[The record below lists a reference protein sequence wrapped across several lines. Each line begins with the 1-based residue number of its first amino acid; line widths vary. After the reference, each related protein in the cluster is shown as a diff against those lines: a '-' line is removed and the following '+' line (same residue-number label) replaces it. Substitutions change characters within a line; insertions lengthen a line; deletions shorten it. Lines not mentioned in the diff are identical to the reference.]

1 MILTENQYRKLL
13 EALNLKSP
21 FANLSVGKIIVVTA
35 KSAKTGEPFDFK
47 FKVVE
52 DLGDSW
58 KLESLTQD
66 STFTGF
72 EWIIKKNEDVSDSDI
87 KSKNISKKSKKET
100 NYTLKRVTAMD
111 LDDASA
117 DDDEDEAPVDGED
130 VEHPEEG
137 EKCVIDNKDKGNV
150 VKYAKCYKDRIIEDE
165 INELRNIIQEDKGFF
180 FETNE
185 SNRLTFNVLSK
196 TDKVAVMQLMI
207 VDDSRYSKLKHSR
220 FNLFFK
226 NGVIEPS
233 DKTEFYRNFN
243 LVQIIG
249 KADGTDEYKPIKV
262 SDVSD
267 YNVTEW
273 VDKIG
278 DEEDAEGNVLKSVNG
293 IVDDLK
299 KLIDENDYFKLTLGD
314 SSTMTFNVVDKK
326 EAKVLGK
333 GSTLKSAT
341 IKLVDTDN
349 EKFSKRVG
357 VQLVIDFSKPDDLV
371 KLNGDV
377 FDLILKGKQV
387 KKPFFIKNIKKYEP
401 TSFTEIDDEEDEDE
415 LTSDELFD
423 LINSNPN
430 LKKFFVDRPKLLGFI
445 EGADYKGLSR
455 VYQILN
461 NKGFVSDDEKSGKIT
476 TEFSN
481 NRFVEFK
488 YLKDI
493 TLDTKPGSAE
503 PKLELKKGVDERAKI
518 QKVKE
523 KTYFSYT
530 HKINDTEKINVKM
543 LLTDEAGNGVFNVK
557 VYTDNHLEKK
567 TKIKVIKYNII

>member
-35 KSAKTGEPFDFK
+35 KSAKTGEPFNFK

-130 VEHPEEG
+130 VEHPEESEI
-137 EKCVIDNKDKGNV
+137 EKLKALMK
-150 VKYAKCYKDRIIEDE
+150 EE
-165 INELRNIIQEDKGFF
+165 EGFF
-180 FETNE
+180 FETDNVDKIF
-185 SNRLTFNVLSK
+185 FNVIEK
-196 TDKVAVMQLMI
+196 TDAYAVIQLMKTEDSDYK
-207 VDDSRYSKLKHSR
+207 DDINKRFKLM
-220 FNLFFK
+220 FN
-226 NGVIEPS
+226 
-233 DKTEFYRNFN
+233 DKTIEESDEGDKFIN
-243 LVQIIG
+243 LTNVE
-249 KADGTDEYKPIKV
+249 DNSEDRLVNVT
-262 SDVSD
+262 D

-273 VDKIG
+273 IDK
-278 DEEDAEGNVLKSVNG
+278 S
-293 IVDDLK
+293 
-299 KLIDENDYFKLTLGD
+299 
-314 SSTMTFNVVDKK
+314 
-326 EAKVLGK
+326 
-333 GSTLKSAT
+333 
-341 IKLVDTDN
+341 
-349 EKFSKRVG
+349 
-357 VQLVIDFSKPDDLV
+357 
-371 KLNGDV
+371 
-377 FDLILKGKQV
+377 
-387 KKPFFIKNIKKYEP
+387 
-401 TSFTEIDDEEDEDE
+401 EIDDDDDDDETE
-415 LTSDELFD
+415 LTSDEIFN
-423 LINSNPN
+423 LINSDPN

-476 TEFSN
+476 TGFSN

-488 YLKDI
+488 YLEDI
-493 TLDTKPGSAE
+493 TLNAKPGSAK
-503 PKLELKKGVDERAKI
+503 PKLELRKGIDIRAKI
-518 QKVKE
+518 QKVKD

-530 HKINDTEKINVKM
+530 HKINDTEKINIKI
-543 LLTDEAGNGVFNVK
+543 LLTNETGNEVFNVE

>member
-1 MILTENQYRKLL
+1 MTLTENQYRKLL

-58 KLESLTQD
+58 KLESLSQD

-72 EWIIKKNEDVSDSDI
+72 EWVIKKNEDVSDSDI

-130 VEHPEEG
+130 VEHPEES
-137 EKCVIDNKDKGNV
+137 EILKLKELIKEDN
-150 VKYAKCYKDRIIEDE
+150 
-165 INELRNIIQEDKGFF
+165 GFF
-180 FETNE
+180 FEIDGADKVI
-185 SNRLTFNVLSK
+185 FNVIEK
-196 TDKVAVMQLMI
+196 TDKYAIIQAMKS
-207 VDDSRYSKLKHSR
+207 DDPEYKDIISSR
-220 FNLFFK
+220 FKLMFNDNTIEQSEKDENYRDINLI
-226 NGVIEPS
+226 GDEGSS
-233 DKTEFYRNFN
+233 DDR
-243 LVQIIG
+243 LVN
-249 KADGTDEYKPIKV
+249 V
-262 SDVSD
+262 SS

-273 VDKIG
+273 LDKAG
-278 DEEDAEGNVLKSVNG
+278 DEEEGDDSNVLKSVNG

-357 VQLVIDFSKPDDLV
+357 VQLVIDFSKPDDLI
-371 KLNGDV
+371 KLNGNI
-377 FDLILKGKQV
+377 FDLALKGKQV

-401 TSFTEIDDEEDEDE
+401 TSFTEIDEEDEDE

-455 VYQILN
+455 IYQILN

-481 NRFVEFK
+481 NKFVEFK
-488 YLKDI
+488 YLEDI
-493 TLDTKPGSAE
+493 TLDTKPSSAE
-503 PKLELKKGVDERAKI
+503 PKLELKRGVDERAKI
-518 QKVKE
+518 QKVKD

-530 HKINDTEKINVKM
+530 HKINDTKKINVKM
-543 LLTDEAGNGVFNVK
+543 LLTDEVGNRVFNVK

>member
-137 EKCVIDNKDKGNV
+137 E
-150 VKYAKCYKDRIIEDE
+150 IEKLKALMKE
-165 INELRNIIQEDKGFF
+165 EEGFF
-180 FETNE
+180 FETDNVDKIF
-185 SNRLTFNVLSK
+185 FNVIEK
-196 TDKVAVMQLMI
+196 TDAYAVIQLMKTEDSDYKDDI
-207 VDDSRYSKLKHSR
+207 NKRFKLMFNDKTIEESDEGDKFINLTNVDD
-220 FNLFFK
+220 N
-226 NGVIEPS
+226 S
-233 DKTEFYRNFN
+233 DDR
-243 LVQIIG
+243 LVNV
-249 KADGTDEYKPIKV
+249 T
-262 SDVSD
+262 D

-273 VDKIG
+273 IDKVG
-278 DEEDAEGNVLKSVNG
+278 DN
-293 IVDDLK
+293 
-299 KLIDENDYFKLTLGD
+299 
-314 SSTMTFNVVDKK
+314 
-326 EAKVLGK
+326 
-333 GSTLKSAT
+333 
-341 IKLVDTDN
+341 
-349 EKFSKRVG
+349 
-357 VQLVIDFSKPDDLV
+357 
-371 KLNGDV
+371 
-377 FDLILKGKQV
+377 
-387 KKPFFIKNIKKYEP
+387 
-401 TSFTEIDDEEDEDE
+401 EEDEDE

-445 EGADYKGLSR
+445 ESADYKGLSR
-455 VYQILN
+455 VYQILS
-461 NKGFVSDDEKSGKIT
+461 NKGFVSGDEKSGKIT

-488 YLKDI
+488 YLEDI
-493 TLDTKPGSAE
+493 TLNTKPSSAK
-503 PKLELKKGVDERAKI
+503 PKLELRKGIDIRAKI

-523 KTYFSYT
+523 KTYFSYVY
-530 HKINDTEKINVKM
+530 KINEKEKINVKI
-543 LLTDEAGNGVFNVK
+543 LLTNEIGNEVFNVE
-557 VYTDNHLEKK
+557 VYTDNHLEKN

>member
-72 EWIIKKNEDVSDSDI
+72 EWVIKKNEDVSDSDI
-87 KSKNISKKSKKET
+87 KSKNINKKSKKET

-130 VEHPEEG
+130 VEHPEES
-137 EKCVIDNKDKGNV
+137 EILKLKELIKEDN
-150 VKYAKCYKDRIIEDE
+150 
-165 INELRNIIQEDKGFF
+165 GFF
-180 FETNE
+180 FEIGGADKVI
-185 SNRLTFNVLSK
+185 FNVIEK
-196 TDKVAVMQLMI
+196 TDKYAIIQAMKS
-207 VDDSRYSKLKHSR
+207 DDPEYKDIISSR
-220 FNLFFK
+220 FKLMFNDNTIEQSEKDENYRDINLI
-226 NGVIEPS
+226 GDEGSS
-233 DKTEFYRNFN
+233 DDR
-243 LVQIIG
+243 LVN
-249 KADGTDEYKPIKV
+249 V
-262 SDVSD
+262 SS

-273 VDKIG
+273 LDKAG
-278 DEEDAEGNVLKSVNG
+278 DEEEGDDSNVLKSVNG

-357 VQLVIDFSKPDDLV
+357 VQLVIDFSKPDDLI
-371 KLNGDV
+371 KLNGNI
-377 FDLILKGKQV
+377 FDLALKGKQV

-461 NKGFVSDDEKSGKIT
+461 NKGFVSGDEKSGKIT

-481 NRFVEFK
+481 NKFVEFK
-488 YLKDI
+488 YLENI

-543 LLTDEAGNGVFNVK
+543 LLTDEVGNGVFNVK